1 MATGPFELNS
11 YVGRKPVVLTLL
23 MALTVLLFMTV
34 TGISHIFNS
43 QQQSLAQRWSQRG
56 AVDLKAQH
64 YPAAVADFRTALLYD
79 RDNYSFQLSLAQAL
93 LGLHRTDEAY
103 TYLINLWDRQPENG
117 LVNLELAR
125 IAAGKGDT
133 WRAMRFYHNAIYATW
148 SGDQD
153 AESRNA
159 RFELIYYLL
168 GIHANTQALAELIAI
183 DANLD
188 ADSPLQ
194 EQLGELFLKAKD
206 NQHALVAFRRALRQ
220 NRRNQA
226 ALAGAGV
233 AAYGLARY
241 PIAQRYLAEALVIS
255 PNDQNSAEWLHKT
268 TSVLML
274 DPYRPQVR
282 AVDRAHIAIHAFTV
296 AGARLKSCTPSWG
309 PAATAMQ
316 NLTKN
321 WNSLKPH
328 VNLSGLRRDPDL
340 VNQAMDLAFSI
351 ERQASPVCGI
361 GNDDDQALRLIANL
375 HEEN

>member
-11 YVGRKPVVLTLL
+11 HLGRKPVILTLL
-23 MALTVLLFMTV
+23 TALTVLLFMTV
-34 TGISHIFNS
+34 TGISHIYNS

-56 AVDLKAQH
+56 AEDLKAQH
-64 YPAAVADFRTALLYD
+64 YPEAVADFRTALLYD

-93 LGLHRTDEAY
+93 LGLRRTNEAY

-148 SGDQD
+148 SGNQERD
-153 AESRNA
+153 SLNA
-159 RFELIYYLL
+159 RFELIHYLL

-188 ADSPLQ
+188 EDSPLQ
-194 EQLGELFLKAKD
+194 EQLGDLFLKAGD
-206 NQHALVAFRRALRQ
+206 NQHALTAFRRALRR

-226 ALAGAGV
+226 ALAGAGI
-233 AAYGLARY
+233 AAFGLAHY
-241 PIAQRYLAEALVIS
+241 PLAQRYLEEALVIS
-255 PNDQNSAEWLHKT
+255 PNDKNSAEWLHKT

-274 DPYRPQVR
+274 DPYRPQVS
-282 AVDRAHIAIHAFTV
+282 AVDRDRMAIQAFTV
-296 AGARLKSCTPSWG
+296 AGARLNSCKPSWG
-309 PAATAMQ
+309 PAAAAMQ

-321 WNSLKPH
+321 WSSLKPR
-328 VNLSGLRRDPDL
+328 VNLFGLRRNPDL
-340 VNQAMDLAFSI
+340 ANQAMDLAFSI
-351 ERQASPVCGI
+351 ERQAAPVCGV
-361 GNDDDQALRLIANL
+361 GNGDDQALLLIANL